1 MVNSEIIH
9 HEMNEILKIKKK
21 EVNKMRFDKER
32 FFKDLQEKKPE
43 VYGND
48 KVQELIGI
56 VIDRH
61 YKKVE
66 NDEIVYDD
74 DLLLELYDMVPEMS
88 FNEYGMCLSNEM
100 QMMIDGS
107 YQHEYMMLGRL
118 QQDCEYY
125 LGYGQRSERNLWAD
139 TVQDHIHAMK
149 RYYNQVPI
157 KPEWLS
163 YKDILRYEAKMTTL
177 KSLDDLRDLL
187 EAHDW
192 KIYDGGTSWEIEQYS
207 PAGEDF
213 VFCIQHD
220 KSLEKAVE
228 QICEYA
234 MNFDQ
239 EEHIA
244 MWLEAR
250 TVDDNRM
257 NVPSPSELVEDAKE
271 IQGMLDELD
280 YVLDNCTLMEKKQET
295 DIELEEEMED
305 IEK

>member
-88 FNEYGMCLSNEM
+88 FNEIDEYGMCLSNEM

-107 YQHEYMMLGRL
+107 Y
-118 QQDCEYY
+118 
-125 LGYGQRSERNLWAD
+125 
-139 TVQDHIHAMK
+139 
-149 RYYNQVPI
+149 
-157 KPEWLS
+157 
-163 YKDILRYEAKMTTL
+163 
-177 KSLDDLRDLL
+177 
-187 EAHDW
+187 
-192 KIYDGGTSWEIEQYS
+192 
-207 PAGEDF
+207 
-213 VFCIQHD
+213 QHD